1 MALNVVMMGPPGAG
15 KGTQAEMFAARYGLP
30 KISTGDMLRAA
41 AARHT
46 PLGLQAKAL
55 MDRGELVSDDVMIG
69 VVRER
74 LEQPDTRNGF
84 VLDGFPRT
92 VPQAQALDTFM
103 EGREPLIVI
112 KLMVLAHEIVRRL
125 QVRRLCPQCGATTG
139 SIERGPDGESVAA
152 TTCARCGSRLTQRD
166 DDDEDIVR
174 ERLRVYQRET
184 KPLVD
189 FYEGRPSFRNVVG
202 KGSPESVGA
211 DVAMAVEAAAREL
224 GARLPLGVER
234 AL

>member
-30 KISTGDMLRAA
+30 RISTGDMLREAA
-41 AARHT
+41 SRGT
-46 PLGLQAKAL
+46 PLGLQAKAV
-55 MDRGELVSDDVMIG
+55 MDRGELVVDGVMIG
-69 VVRER
+69 IVSER
-74 LEQPDTRNGF
+74 LQLPDARNGF

-92 VPQAQALDTFM
+92 VPQAQALDTLM
-103 EGREPLIVI
+103 EGHDPLII
-112 KLMVLAHEIVRRL
+112 IRLMVLAHEIVRRL

-139 SIERGPDGESVAA
+139 SMERGADGESVAA
-152 TTCARCGSRLTQRD
+152 TTCVRCGSRLEQRD
-166 DDDEDIVR
+166 DDNEAIVR

-189 FYEGRPSFRNVVG
+189 YYEGRPSFRSVVG
-202 KGSPESVGA
+202 KGPPESVGA
-211 DVAMAVEAAAREL
+211 DVAIAVEAAAREL
-224 GARLPLGVER
+224 GASLPIGVER